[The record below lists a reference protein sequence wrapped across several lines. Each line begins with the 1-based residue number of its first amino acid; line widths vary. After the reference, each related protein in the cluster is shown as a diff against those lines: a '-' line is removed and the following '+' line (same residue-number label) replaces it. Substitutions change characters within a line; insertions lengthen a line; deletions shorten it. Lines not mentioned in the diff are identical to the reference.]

1 MRLKGASRSDDT
13 STMRRGLVAAVI
25 VLAASFTAKPAL
37 AASWAQPQI
46 KVVVA
51 NGLMGPS
58 VSNFRAKQNITRE
71 ELYTAIA
78 AFTGK
83 SQVVVDPDAEV
94 SIAALDAAVVRALG
108 LRPAAKTFRRKVKE
122 AGLQPPRRLG
132 NEVVARLIWLRYN
145 HPQSDDNL
153 ELRPQDPAT
162 RAEAAY
168 SLARAL
174 QISDWDR
181 DNVEAL
187 ADSFSLPKYGDWPKQ
202 VLRRA
207 VHFIGYPYVWG
218 GMWEHQQVTFGVT
231 SRGGFDCSGFVWRVY
246 KLQPFPNGGSLSS
259 VLQGRTTYQMSGEV
273 PKSKRIPFDHLKAA
287 DVTFFGAHGRRSS
300 PSEVDHTGIALGKGW
315 MIHSSSQGVAFV
327 PLTGWYRDR
336 FAWSR
341 RPLREAGLL

>member
-1 MRLKGASRSDDT
+1 
-13 STMRRGLVAAVI
+13 MRRGLVAAVT
-25 VLAASFTAKPAL
+25 VVAAFFAAEPAL

-58 VSNFRAKQNITRE
+58 VSNFRAKQNITRK

-78 AFTGK
+78 ALTGET
-83 SQVVVDPDAEV
+83 QVVVDPDAEV
-94 SIAALDAAVVRALG
+94 SMAGLDAAIVKALG
-108 LRPAAKTFRRKVKE
+108 LRPVAKTFQHKVKD
-122 AGLQPPRRLG
+122 AGLEPPRRLG
-132 NEVVARLIWLRYN
+132 NEVVARLIWLRFN
-145 HPQSDDNL
+145 HPQEDDNL

-162 RAEAAY
+162 RAEAAF

-187 ADSFSLPKYGDWPKQ
+187 ADSFSLPRYGAWPKQ
-202 VLRRA
+202 VLKRA

-218 GMWEHQQVTFGVT
+218 GMSERQQVTFGVT

-246 KLQPFPNGGSLSS
+246 KLQPFPGGGSLSS
-259 VLQGRTTYQMSGEV
+259 VLRGRTTYQMSGEV
-273 PKSKRIPFDHLKAA
+273 PKSKRIPFDHLRAA
-287 DVTFFGAHGRRSS
+287 DVAFFGAHARRSS
-300 PSEVDHTGIALGKGW
+300 PSEVDHTGIALGKRW

-336 FAWSR
+336 FAWAR

>member
-1 MRLKGASRSDDT
+1 
-13 STMRRGLVAAVI
+13 MRRGLLAAVV
-25 VLAASFTAKPAL
+25 VLAAFFAAEPAL
-37 AASWAQPQI
+37 AASWARPQI

-58 VSNFRAKQNITRE
+58 VKNFRAKQNLTRA
-71 ELYTAIA
+71 ELYTAVA
-78 AFTGK
+78 ALTGE

-94 SIAALDAAVVRALG
+94 SIAALNAAIVKALG
-108 LRPAAKTFRRKVKE
+108 LRPVAKTFQRKVKD

-145 HPQSDDNL
+145 HPQQDDNL
-153 ELRPQDPAT
+153 ELRPQDPAS

-174 QISDWDR
+174 QFSGWDR
-181 DNVEAL
+181 DNVTAL
-187 ADSFSLPKYGDWPKQ
+187 AGSFSLPKYGDWPKQ

-246 KLQPFPNGGSLSS
+246 KLQSFPNGGSLPSI
-259 VLQGRTTYQMSGEV
+259 LQGRTTYEMSGEV

-287 DVTFFGAHGRRSS
+287 DVAFFGSDGRRSS
-300 PSEVDHTGIALGKGW
+300 PSEVAHMGIALGNGW

-336 FAWSR
+336 FAWAR

>member
-1 MRLKGASRSDDT
+1 
-13 STMRRGLVAAVI
+13 MRRGLVAAVT
-25 VLAASFTAKPAL
+25 VVAAFFAAEPAL
-37 AASWAQPQI
+37 ATSWAQPQI

-78 AFTGK
+78 ALTGET
-83 SQVVVDPDAEV
+83 QVVVDPDAEV
-94 SIAALDAAVVRALG
+94 SMAGLDAAIVKALG
-108 LRPAAKTFRRKVKE
+108 LRPVARTFQHQVKD
-122 AGLQPPRRLG
+122 AGLEPPRRLG
-132 NEVVARLIWLRYN
+132 NEVVARLIWLRFN
-145 HPQSDDNL
+145 HPQEDDNL

-162 RAEAAY
+162 RAEAAF

-187 ADSFSLPKYGDWPKQ
+187 ADSFSLPRYGAWPKQ
-202 VLRRA
+202 VLKRA

-218 GMWEHQQVTFGVT
+218 GMSEHQQVTFGVT

-246 KLQPFPNGGSLSS
+246 KLQPFPGGGSLPS

-273 PKSKRIPFDHLKAA
+273 PKSKRIAFDHLRAA
-287 DVTFFGAHGRRSS
+287 DVAFFGAHGRRSS
-300 PSEVDHTGIALGKGW
+300 PSEVDHTGIALGKRW

-336 FAWSR
+336 FAWAR

>member
-1 MRLKGASRSDDT
+1 
-13 STMRRGLVAAVI
+13 MRRGLVAVVAV
-25 VLAASFTAKPAL
+25 VAAFIAAQPAP

-58 VSNFRAKQNITRE
+58 VSNFRAKQNVTRK
-71 ELYTAIA
+71 ELGEALA
-78 AFTGK
+78 ALTGE
-83 SQVVVDPDAEV
+83 SQVVVDPDSEV
-94 SIAALDAAVVRALG
+94 SIAGLDAKVVKALG
-108 LRPAAKTFRRKVKE
+108 LRHAAKTFQRKVKE
-122 AGLQPPRRLG
+122 AGLEPPRRLG
-132 NEVVARLIWLRYN
+132 NEVVARLIWLRLN
-145 HPQSDDNL
+145 HPQQDDNL

-168 SLARAL
+168 SLAQAL
-174 QISDWDR
+174 NMSQWEKDS
-181 DNVEAL
+181 VVSL
-187 ADSFSLPKYGDWPKQ
+187 ADSFSLPSYGEWPKR

-218 GMWEHQQVTFGVT
+218 GMSENQQVTFGVT

-246 KLQPFPNGGSLSS
+246 KLQAYPNGGSLSS
-259 VLQGRTTYQMSGEV
+259 VIQGRTTYQMSGEV
-273 PKSKRIPFDHLKAA
+273 PKSKRIPFDRLRAA
-287 DVTFFGAHGRRSS
+287 DVAFFGADGRRSS
-300 PSEVDHTGIALGKGW
+300 PSEVDHTGIALGNDW

-336 FAWSR
+336 FAWAR